1 LRLILTN
8 PSTDLLSL
16 LPLVSIPAFGVPL
29 FAMLHFASLQKI
41 FVDARFRAMGRSAEP
56 GAQAA

>member
-1 LRLILTN
+1 
-8 PSTDLLSL
+8 LLSL

-41 FVDARFRAMGRSAEP
+41 FVDARIRPMGRSAEP